1 MTRKR
6 RYCINCGAEI
16 GDSAVCTSPDCGA
29 IPNFYR
35 DVPGPLEE
43 PSEEAPLPARAVPKA
58 MDGGGSPS
66 SGGGEPTVCIST
78 TPVAVLRRVSPPHVE
93 HLIYPG
99 AVAIGAMP
107 PATII
112 IHEPEVSS
120 IHARLQC
127 YLGKSSEWE
136 FQLFDNCS
144 TNGTYV
150 NGSRI
155 ERSLVRSGDKIRFSG
170 VEFELRI
177 LEESPPRLTVQRG

>member
-16 GDSAVCTSPDCGA
+16 GDSPVCPSPDCGG

-35 DVPGPLEE
+35 DVPDPLEG
-43 PSEEAPLPARAVPKA
+43 PSEEAPRPARAVLEA
-58 MDGGGSPS
+58 AGGGRSPS
-66 SGGGEPTVCIST
+66 SGAGEPTLCIST
-78 TPVAVLRRVSPPHVE
+78 TPVAVLRSVSPPHVE

-112 IHEPEVSS
+112 IREPEVSS

-155 ERSLVRSGDKIRFSG
+155 ERSPVRSGDRIRFSG

-177 LEESPPRLTVQRG
+177 LEQGPPRLTVPMG